1 MSRRERRSTSFPNRE
16 AIPVDSR
23 GWRRF
28 AATPGQNARTRMNPS
43 GVSDHKRRSSPP
55 FMNHP
60 TPPKPA
66 LRANRQV
73 AQGAARLCG
82 RALGTRTPIRAT
94 GHAPINAIPNRVA
107 IPERSRGW
115 RRFAATPGHDAK
127 TRMNPDGVPVHN
139 RRFAPPFMN
148 PPTPPKPALRANRQ
162 GAQGAARL
170 CGRALGTRALICGKS
185 RRTSPI
191 FERQRVHHKR

>member
-139 RRFAPPFMN
+139 RRFASPPMN
-148 PPTPPKPALRANRQ
+148 HPTPPKPAAGEPAGSPGRCPALRASPGYTNADPRH
-162 GAQGAARL
+162 RP
-170 CGRALGTRALICGKS
+170 RANQRHLQS
-185 RRTSPI
+185 RSDSRT
-191 FERQRVHHKR
+191 